1 MKKDEIK
8 REWSFEVEDELR
20 GLRGKSR
27 LRFFRIYFTKDRM
40 YLVEIYTAWTAYG
53 ASFIM
58 PLAKMMWSPLFLKK
72 RKVELEDMTDIRYII
87 DVSEWHR
94 RFKLEEVVDMKVV
107 IEPDRCKLVFN
118 IDSDRK
124 LRDGTDVAGEG
135 EFWFDSKH
143 LNDYERVLKKWFKD
157 RFVLEKKTPQ

>member
-1 MKKDEIK
+1 MMSKDEK
-8 REWSFEVEDELR
+8 TSNWSFEIEDQLR
-20 GLRGKSR
+20 GLRGKSK
-27 LRFFRIYFTKDRM
+27 LRFFRLYFTKDRM

-72 RKVELEDMTDIRYII
+72 RREELEDMTDIRYVI
-87 DVSEWHR
+87 DASEWHR
-94 RFKLEEVVDMKVV
+94 RFKLEEVKDIKVV
-107 IEPDRCKLVFN
+107 IKPEKCKIVFN

-124 LRDGTDVAGEG
+124 LRDGTDVAGGG
-135 EFWFDSKH
+135 EFWFDCEH

-157 RFVLEKKTPQ
+157 RFTMKKV